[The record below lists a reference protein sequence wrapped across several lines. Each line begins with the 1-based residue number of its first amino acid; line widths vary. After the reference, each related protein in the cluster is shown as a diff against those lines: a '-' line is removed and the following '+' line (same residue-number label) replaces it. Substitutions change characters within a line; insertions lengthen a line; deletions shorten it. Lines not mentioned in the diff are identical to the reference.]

1 MPLSFLHSSP
11 FVASLFSWL
20 HGTRIRYL
28 GSGHRVECRNSILR
42 GTEVEILGS
51 NCRLTVG
58 PGARL
63 WGCSITLKGEGAELY
78 IGADCRL
85 RRVRLSVED
94 RGTRLQIGAKTS
106 ITGATLVAQEGRLLQ
121 VGEDCM
127 IAQHAELRNSDSHAI
142 YDHDN
147 VRLNPP
153 LDVVVGHHV
162 WIGLGAYVFK
172 GARIGDGAVIGA
184 RALVAG
190 EIPPACVAFGVP
202 AVPRISPVRWERG
215 RDAKGRPTP
224 STSRAP
230 FRTPEAPVP

>member
-1 MPLSFLHSSP
+1 MSLAYLHHSP

-20 HGTRIRYL
+20 HGTRIRYR
-28 GSGHRVECRNSILR
+28 GDGHQVACLNSVLR
-42 GTEVEILGS
+42 GTEIEILGS
-51 NCRLTVG
+51 HCRLTVG

-63 WGCSITLKGEGAELY
+63 WDCSITLKGDGAELN

-85 RRVRLSVED
+85 RHARLSVED
-94 RGTRLQIGAKTS
+94 QGTRLLIGAKTS

-153 LDVVVGHHV
+153 QDVVVGHHV
-162 WIGLGAYVFK
+162 WIGLGAFVFK
-172 GARIGDGAVIGA
+172 GANIGHGSIIGA
-184 RALVAG
+184 RSLVVS
-190 EIPPACVAFGVP
+190 EIPSSCVAYGVP
-202 AVPRISPVRWERG
+202 ASTRISPIRWERG
-215 RDAKGRPTP
+215 RDARGRPTP

-230 FRTPEAPVP
+230 HLSPGTATP